1 MSTIP
6 EKKENIRICSD
17 CKEKITISSK
27 HPLCAS
33 CMARRSNKKR
43 PPNKRAPSSL
53 KRKEATQGKGKRKTE
68 IGQPRAN
75 FEVVFEEKYSQVLK
89 EVEKLANKE
98 IRTVDEQIVYILK
111 NYLSNTQHPEA
122 IK

>member
-68 IGQPRAN
+68 IGQPRGD
-75 FEVVFEEKYSQVLK
+75 FEVVFNEKYSQVLK
-89 EVEKLANKE
+89 EVEKLAKEE
-98 IRTVDEQIVYILK
+98 IRSIDEQIVFILK
-111 NYLSNTQHPEA
+111 YYLKGVKEIQKT
-122 IK
+122 